1 MELKDFEVLKS
12 RFRDANT
19 DAKIEMYVNAQD
31 LTQHQYKE
39 LLRMFPM
46 SALDRLE
53 KALG

>member
-1 MELKDFEVLKS
+1 MEIKAFEAMKT
-12 RFRDANT
+12 RFREANT
-19 DAKIEMYVNAQD
+19 DTKIKMYVDAQD

-53 KALG
+53 RALD